1 MSTPHPARQFVSF
14 ATIGAVAFFIDAA
27 VLYAARALGIG
38 LYSGRVV
45 SFLAAA
51 TFTWAFNRRYT
62 FPATGAAPIAQW
74 SRFLT
79 ANALGGFVNYGVYA
93 ALVAFVPLVH
103 EHPVLGVAAG
113 SLSGLVLNFIVS
125 RQWVFRET

>member
-1 MSTPHPARQFVSF
+1 MSF

-51 TFTWAFNRRYT
+51 TFTWALNRRYT
-62 FPATGAAPIAQW
+62 FAATAAAPIVQW
-74 SRFLT
+74 GRFLA
-79 ANALGGFVNYGVYA
+79 ANVLGGFVNYGVYA